1 MTTARCT
8 LPPDVASVAAARHY
22 VEKTLSGWGVDEAS
36 WTCVQLVS
44 ELATNA
50 VIHARTEFVIEV
62 SRHADVLRVCVQD
75 TSQVPPGLR
84 RYAEDSTTGRGL
96 RLVESMSSNWG
107 VSTASLGKVIWF
119 EIDLSRRGT
128 VESWDDGTEID
139 LHVLLDEFGD
149 EEDRGAVTASV
160 AARPLRRVGLASSGG
175 ERAA

>member
-8 LPPDVASVAAARHY
+8 LPPDTASVAAARHY
-22 VEKTLSGWGVDEAS
+22 VEKVLSDWGVDGAS
-36 WTCVQLVS
+36 WTCTQLIS

-75 TSQVPPGLR
+75 ASQVPPGLR

-107 VSTASLGKVIWF
+107 VSKAPLGKTIWF
-119 EIDLSRRGT
+119 EIDLSSRGT
-128 VESWDDGTEID
+128 AESWDDGTQID
-139 LHVLLDEFGD
+139 LHVLLDGFGD
-149 EEDRGAVTASV
+149 EEAPDPVTASV
-160 AARPLRRVGLASSGG
+160 AARPQRRAGRASTEVG
-175 ERAA
+175 RAA